1 MKPQTMNNLI
11 IRTALLTYDVR
22 TWQLAKIMGI
32 SEPTVY
38 RRLRQELPEE
48 EQKKIAAMIK
58 QYAATRR
65 DD

>member
-48 EQKKIAAMIK
+48 DQKKIAAMIK

>member
-1 MKPQTMNNLI
+1 MNNMI
-11 IRTALLTYDVR
+11 VRTALLTHNVR

-48 EQKKIAAMIK
+48 DQKKIAAMIK

-65 DD
+65 EN